1 MKADVE
7 AGRRPRSLDQRDRAA
22 IGLRGLLGL
31 LGI

>member
-7 AGRRPRSLDQRDRAA
+7 VGRRPRSLDQRDRAA
-22 IGLRGLLGL
+22 IGLLGL